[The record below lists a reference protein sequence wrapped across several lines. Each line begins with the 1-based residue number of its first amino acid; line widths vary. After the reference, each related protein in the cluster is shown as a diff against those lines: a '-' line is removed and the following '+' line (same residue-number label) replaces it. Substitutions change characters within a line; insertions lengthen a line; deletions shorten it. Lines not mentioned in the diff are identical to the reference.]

1 MSLFCNARW
10 VIMDVTS
17 KSGPGIGMLYINAC
31 APTQLKLATVSTQN
45 FADIGITLKWPKS
58 ISPFRPA
65 GGRRFAGGRTPN
77 SRPLQHHP
85 RPQLRVGRQFPLV
98 PDQM

>member
-1 MSLFCNARW
+1 
-10 VIMDVTS
+10 
-17 KSGPGIGMLYINAC
+17 
-31 APTQLKLATVSTQN
+31 
-45 FADIGITLKWPKS
+45 LKWPKS